1 MLDVLRDSAYRKL
14 FSAQVIALVGT
25 GLLTVA
31 LGLLAFDLAGSDAG
45 LVLGTALTIKMLA
58 YVGVAPVVSAITGRI
73 ARKKVLIGADVA
85 RAAVALSL
93 PFVGEIWQIYVL
105 IFVLQAASA
114 TFTPTFQAVIPE
126 VLPDEG
132 QYTRALSLSRLA
144 YDLEA
149 LVSPALAAALL
160 TVMSYHNLFVGT
172 FVGFVGSALL
182 VLATS
187 FPSRAPV
194 AAAPFLDRLTRGAR
208 IFWRVRELRSLLFLN
223 LVVATSTAM
232 VIVNTV
238 VLVQGRLERPQTDVA
253 ILLAAYGGGSMVVA
267 LCLPKV
273 LDRSPDRTVML
284 TGAAILPV
292 GLVAV
297 AVITAM
303 DTGTPQW
310 IALIG
315 AWAVLGAATALVSTP
330 SSRLLRRASDE
341 ADRPAFFAAQ
351 FSLSHACFIL
361 TYPTAGVLGALV
373 GLPWT
378 AVVLAAV
385 GAGALAVAR
394 TAWPAP
400 RPVPALTPAG

>member
-187 FPSRAPV
+187 LPSRAP
-194 AAAPFLDRLTRGAR
+194 ATAAPFLDRLTRGAR
-208 IFWRVRELRSLLFLN
+208 IFWRVRELRSLLSLN

-253 ILLAAYGGGSMVVA
+253 ILLAAYGGGSMLVA

-273 LDRSPDRTVML
+273 LDRSPDHTVML

-303 DTGTPQW
+303 DAGTPQW

-341 ADRPAFFAAQ
+341 ADRPAVFAAQ

-361 TYPTAGVLGALV
+361 TYPTAGVLGALI

-378 AVVLAAV
+378 AVVLAAL

>member
-31 LGLLAFDLAGSDAG
+31 LGLLAFDLAGSEAG

-187 FPSRAPV
+187 LPSRAP
-194 AAAPFLDRLTRGAR
+194 ATAAPFLDRLTRGAR

-315 AWAVLGAATALVSTP
+315 AWAVLGAANALVLTP

-341 ADRPAFFAAQ
+341 ADRPAVFAAQ

-378 AVVLAAV
+378 TVVLAAV

-400 RPVPALTPAG
+400 RPVPELTPAS